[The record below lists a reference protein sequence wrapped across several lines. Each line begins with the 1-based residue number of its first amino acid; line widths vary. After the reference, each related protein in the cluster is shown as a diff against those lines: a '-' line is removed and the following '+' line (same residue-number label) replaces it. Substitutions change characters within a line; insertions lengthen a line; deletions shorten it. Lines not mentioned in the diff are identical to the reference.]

1 MGARPLPRDQGAAM
15 FENLTL
21 PTLPPMEV
29 LTPCALGA
37 AALAVILAACFS
49 PFLAV
54 ASERLSVTRKRGFYA
69 KAAQQIGQM
78 NVLLAVAALALFS
91 GGAAYAA
98 VLEPALLDEPYFPP
112 LAVTGG
118 TAASAAVFTILYA
131 ALRPKKGGSGPVHI
145 LTGFLAGSLGAASL
159 FLATGLVRRLAHTP
173 PETDPALPL
182 HLQLLDFF
190 SIPLD
195 SLFWPLLAEA
205 VPLGFAFAAAF
216 ASVWLV
222 LMRGRQDFGRDY
234 YAFALPYCARWA
246 LTATLIAI
254 ALGAVA
260 FFRGR
265 DIMLPELSQ
274 LPSLLL
280 DALSIIL
287 PLLACFFWAIISNS
301 PHPMRHKISTV
312 LALLLLTAGLAGQIL
327 MLNKII
333 PSP

>member
-1 MGARPLPRDQGAAM
+1 M

-29 LTPCALGA
+29 LAPCAAVA
-37 AALAVILAACFS
+37 AALAVILAACFG
-49 PFLAV
+49 PFLAM
-54 ASERLSVTRKRGFYA
+54 ASERLSVTRKRAFYA

-78 NVLLAVAALALFS
+78 NVPLAVAALALFA

-98 VLEPALLDEPYFPP
+98 VLEPALLREPYFPP

-118 TAASAAVFTILYA
+118 MAAASAAFTILYA
-131 ALRPKKGGSGPVHI
+131 ALRPKKGGSGPLHMV
-145 LTGFLAGSLGAASL
+145 TGFTAGCCGAASL
-159 FLATGLVRRLAHTP
+159 FLATGLVRRLVHTP
-173 PETDPALPL
+173 QEIDPALPL
-182 HLQLLDFF
+182 HVRLPDFF

-222 LMRGRQDFGRDY
+222 LMRERQDFGRDY

-246 LTATLIAI
+246 MTATLAAT
-254 ALGAVA
+254 ALGAFA

-265 DIMLPELSQ
+265 EIMLPELSH

-280 DALSIIL
+280 DALSVLL
-287 PLLACFFWAIISNS
+287 PLLACFLWALICNS
-301 PHPMRHKISTV
+301 PNPMRHKISTV
-312 LALLLLTAGLAGQIL
+312 LALLLLMAGFAGQIL